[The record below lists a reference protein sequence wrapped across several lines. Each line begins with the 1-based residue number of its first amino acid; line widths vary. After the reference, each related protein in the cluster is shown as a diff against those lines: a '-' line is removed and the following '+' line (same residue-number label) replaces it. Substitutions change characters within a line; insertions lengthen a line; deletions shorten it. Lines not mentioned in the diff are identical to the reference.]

1 MLYYS
6 LNDPST
12 RVTFKEATIRG
23 QAPDKGLYFPESIPT
38 LPQTFFDNI
47 GTMSREE
54 IAYQV
59 IRPFTGDTLPEAELR
74 RIVAE
79 TINFDFPLVP
89 VTDNTWALELFHG
102 PTLAFKD
109 VGARFMSRCLGY
121 FVRENAAAGSKDL
134 VNDKGSTPVRPVT
147 VLVATSGDTGGAV
160 ASGFYDVEGVNVVIL
175 YPSGK
180 VSSVQELQL
189 TTLGKN
195 ISALEVD
202 GSFDDCQ
209 QMVKDAF
216 ADPVLQEKLFLTS
229 ANSINVARWLPQQFY
244 YFFAWQQ
251 WAALFP
257 EATRSAAATPGAA
270 TAQPGAPVISVPS
283 GNFGNICAGL
293 MAWSAGLPVNHFIA
307 ACNAN
312 DTIPLF
318 LATGQYRSKLA
329 RPTLSNAM
337 DVGNPSNFVRILEIF
352 GKQLP
357 GTPAP
362 GLSTTLPAIREIL
375 TAYSITDEETV
386 ATIRDLNTNHH
397 YLPDPH
403 GAVGYLALE
412 KYLANHPGGKGI
424 FLETA
429 HPVKFYDTVE
439 PVIGEKIPLPLAVG
453 PLLNKQKQ
461 SKKIAAH
468 YEELKDFLL
477 SYR

>member
-1 MLYYS
+1 MYYYS
-6 LNDPST
+6 LNTPSD
-12 RVTFKEATIRG
+12 RVTFKEATICG
-23 QAPDKGLYFPESIPT
+23 QAPDKGLYFPERIPV
-38 LPQTFFDNI
+38 LPKEIIQHPDRY
-47 GTMSREE
+47 SREE
-54 IAYQV
+54 IAFRV
-59 IRPFTGDTLPEAELR
+59 IQPYVGVSLPEEDLR

-79 TINFDFPLVP
+79 TIQFDFPLVK
-89 VTDNTWALELFHG
+89 VTDRISSLELFHG

-109 VGARFMSRCLGY
+109 VGARFMSRCLGH
-121 FVRENAAAGSKDL
+121 FVRDYIQ
-134 VNDKGSTPVRPVT
+134 PVT

-160 ASGFYDVEGVNVVIL
+160 ASGFYAVEGVQVVIL

-209 QMVKDAF
+209 RMVKEAF
-216 ADPVLQEKLFLTS
+216 ADTSLNKERFLTS

-251 WAALFP
+251 WADKAHP
-257 EATRSAAATPGAA
+257 
-270 TAQPGAPVISVPS
+270 PVISVPS

-293 MAWSAGLPVNHFIA
+293 MAHRSGLPVQHFIA

-312 DTIPLF
+312 DVVPAYLQ
-318 LATGQYRSKLA
+318 TGEYKA
-329 RPTLSNAM
+329 RTAISTLSNAM

-352 GKQLP
+352 HKELP
-357 GTPAP
+357 SLKKV
-362 GLSTTLPAIREIL
+362 LSSQ
-375 TAYSITDEETV
+375 SITDKATRD
-386 ATIRDLNTNHH
+386 TIRELYTHFH

-403 GAVGYLALE
+403 GAVGYRALDN
-412 KYLANHPGGKGI
+412 YLAAHPASSSSPGLAGI

-439 PVIGEKIPLPLAVG
+439 PVIGEKIPLPPSVAA
-453 PLLNKQKQ
+453 LLQRAKH
-461 SKKIAAH
+461 SKKIKANYAD
-468 YEELKDFLL
+468 LKDFLL
-477 SYR
+477 S

>member
-6 LNDPST
+6 LNNPST

-38 LPQTFFDNI
+38 LPPAFFDNI
-47 GTMSREE
+47 ASMSREE

-59 IRPFTGDTLPEAELR
+59 IRPFTGDTLPEEELR

-121 FVRENAAAGSKDL
+121 FVRGNATSQNTSA
-134 VNDKGSTPVRPVT
+134 NDNDSAPDPHRPVT

-160 ASGFYDVEGVNVVIL
+160 ASGFYGVEGVNVVIL

-251 WAALFP
+251 WAAKGVP
-257 EATRSAAATPGAA
+257 PI
-270 TAQPGAPVISVPS
+270 ISVPS

-375 TAYSITDEETV
+375 TAYSITDDETV
-386 ATIRDLNTNHH
+386 ATIKQLYTRDH

-439 PVIGEKIPLPLAVG
+439 PVIGQKIPLPDAVA
-453 PLLNKQKQ
+453 PLLTKQKQ

>member
-1 MLYYS
+1 MNYYS
-6 LNDPST
+6 LNNASAT
-12 RVTFKEATIRG
+12 VSFKEATIRG
-23 QAPDKGLYFPESIPT
+23 QAPDKGLYFPVSIPSLSKDLLHQIDT
-38 LPQTFFDNI
+38 L
-47 GTMSREE
+47 SREE
-54 IAYQV
+54 LAFRV
-59 IRPFTGDTLPEAELR
+59 IQPYTGDTLPEKELR

-89 VTDNTWALELFHG
+89 IAPDTWSLELFHG

-109 VGARFMSRCLGY
+109 VGARFMSRCLGF
-121 FVRENAAAGSKDL
+121 FVQDN
-134 VNDKGSTPVRPVT
+134 PRPVT

-160 ASGFYDVEGVNVVIL
+160 ASGFYDVPGVNVVIL

-189 TTLGKN
+189 TTYGKN
-195 ISALEVD
+195 ITALAVE

-209 QMVKDAF
+209 RMVKEAF
-216 ADPVLQEKLFLTS
+216 ADSTLQERLFLTS

-251 WAALFP
+251 WADKAHP
-257 EATRSAAATPGAA
+257 
-270 TAQPGAPVISVPS
+270 PVISVPS

-293 MAWSAGLPVNHFIA
+293 MAWRSGLPVNHFIA

-312 DTIPLF
+312 DTVPVYLQ
-318 LATGQYRSKLA
+318 TGKYKTRTA

-352 GKQLP
+352 DKQLP
-357 GTPAP
+357 SLKTVVSS
-362 GLSTTLPAIREIL
+362 LSISNEETITAIREL
-375 TAYSITDEETV
+375 YT
-386 ATIRDLNTNHH
+386 RHH

-403 GAVGYLALE
+403 GAVGWLALDRW
-412 KYLANHPGGKGI
+412 LSGHPGDKGI

-439 PVIGEKIPLPLAVG
+439 PIIGDKIPLPPAVAV
-453 PLLNKQKQ
+453 LLDQQKE
-461 SKKIAAH
+461 SKKMGTK
-468 YEELKDFLL
+468 YSDLKDFLL
-477 SYR
+477 SFE

>member
-6 LNDPST
+6 LNNPST

-38 LPQTFFDNI
+38 LPKEFFDNI

-59 IRPFTGDTLPEAELR
+59 IRPFTGDTIPEAELR

-121 FVRENAAAGSKDL
+121 FVRG
-134 VNDKGSTPVRPVT
+134 NDRPVT

-160 ASGFYDVEGVNVVIL
+160 ASGFYEVEGVNVVIL

-209 QMVKDAF
+209 RMVKEAF
-216 ADPVLQEKLFLTS
+216 ADTSLNKERFLTS

-251 WAALFP
+251 WADKAHP
-257 EATRSAAATPGAA
+257 
-270 TAQPGAPVISVPS
+270 PVISVPS

-293 MAWSAGLPVNHFIA
+293 MAHRSGLPVQHFIA

-312 DTIPLF
+312 DVVPAYLQ
-318 LATGQYRSKLA
+318 TGEYKVRTA
-329 RPTLSNAM
+329 IPTLSNAM

-352 GKQLP
+352 HKELP
-357 GTPAP
+357 SLKKV
-362 GLSTTLPAIREIL
+362 LSSQ
-375 TAYSITDEETV
+375 SITDKETRD
-386 ATIRDLNTNHH
+386 TIRKLYTHFH

-403 GAVGYLALE
+403 GAVGYRALDNYLTAHPASSSSPGLA
-412 KYLANHPGGKGI
+412 GI

-439 PVIGEKIPLPLAVG
+439 PVIGEKIPLPPSVAA
-453 PLLNKQKQ
+453 LLQRPKH
-461 SKKIAAH
+461 SKKIKANYAD
-468 YEELKDFLL
+468 LKDFLL
-477 SYR
+477 A